1 VDDRVE
7 TSVDMLLV
15 RVVELA
21 ITDKNNPDA
30 NKEPNGSSN
39 KLAVAFNMSTKS
51 LQQEVPLAVF
61 DSIYYKFVSRFLG
74 TEQKISVVITSH
86 DEEHGMYY

>member
-1 VDDRVE
+1 MSVE

-21 ITDKNNPDA
+21 IPDTYNSHA
-30 NKEPNGSSN
+30 NKEPTGSSN
-39 KLAVAFNMSTKS
+39 RLSMAFIMSIKS

-61 DSIYYKFVSRFLG
+61 NSIYYKLASRVLD
-74 TEQKISVVITSH
+74 TEQKI
-86 DEEHGMYY
+86 